1 MKSGSLRLRLLATA
15 GAAIATALFVAFI
28 ALSAMFERHVER
40 RYGEQL
46 DMHVQSLAARLTLT
60 PELQLALSRPLSDTR
75 FNQPLS
81 GVYWAVTNP
90 ADGTQFHS
98 RSLWDRQLPP
108 PGVETET
115 GRPRREAGLL
125 VAERRVRLIRG
136 GEPYPAVLQAAMDDT
151 AVADARHEFNQD
163 LALSLIVVGIALSL
177 AAWFQVEVGLR
188 PLERLRSAA
197 DRLDDDPQARLPERH
212 STEVLPL
219 VAAINRLL
227 DARAASIQAAQARA
241 GDLAHGLK
249 TPLSALRNQAGRLSA
264 DGHEDAAAALKA
276 AVTAMER
283 QVDREL
289 TRVRAAAAAEAPR
302 QACRL
307 HTVASQLIRVV
318 SRTTDGE
325 GLTWRN
331 EVPEDAV
338 GPISHADLAEALG
351 AILDNAARHAR
362 GQVRVS
368 VEDGAL
374 VVEDDG
380 PGMDENQRQT
390 ALRRGVRL
398 DERGG
403 AGLGLA
409 IASEVLAAYDWSLN
423 LEKSPLGGLLA
434 RLSPKI

>member
-1 MKSGSLRLRLLATA
+1 MRGSLRLRLLAMA

-28 ALSAMFERHVER
+28 ALSAMFEQHVER

-60 PELQLALSRPLSDTR
+60 PQSRLALSRPLSDTR
-75 FNQPLS
+75 FSQPLS
-81 GVYWAVTNP
+81 GVYWVVTNP
-90 ADGTQFHS
+90 VDGTGFHS

-125 VAERRVRLIRG
+125 IAERRVRLIRDG
-136 GEPYPAVLQAAMDDT
+136 RPYPAVLQAAMDDT
-151 AVADARHEFNQD
+151 AVADARHEFNED

-197 DRLDDDPQARLPERH
+197 DRLDDDPLARLPERH

-219 VAAINRLL
+219 VFAINRLL

-249 TPLSALRNQAGRLSA
+249 TPLAALRNQAGRLA
-264 DGHEDAAAALKA
+264 DGGHDDAAAAMKA

-289 TRVRAAAAAEAPR
+289 TRVRAAVAAASPR
-302 QACRL
+302 QVCRMR
-307 HTVASQLIRVV
+307 TVAGQLIRVV
-318 SRTTDGE
+318 SRTTEGE
-325 GLTWRN
+325 RLIWRN

-338 GPISHADLAEALG
+338 GPIAHSDLAEALG
-351 AILDNAARHAR
+351 AILDNAARHACS
-362 GQVRVS
+362 QVSIS
-368 VEDGAL
+368 VQDGAL

-380 PGMDENQRQT
+380 PGMEEGQRQ
-390 ALRRGVRL
+390 AVLQRGVRL

-409 IASEVLAAYDWSLN
+409 IASEVLAAYDWSLS

-434 RLSPKI
+434 RLSPRT

>member
-1 MKSGSLRLRLLATA
+1 MKGGSLRLRLLAMA
-15 GAAIATALFVAFI
+15 GATIASALFVAFI
-28 ALSAMFERHVER
+28 ALSAMFEQHVQR

-46 DMHVQSLAARLTLT
+46 DMHVQSLAARLTLS
-60 PELQLALSRPLSDTR
+60 PDGQLALSRPLSDTR

-81 GVYWAVTNP
+81 GVYWTVTDP
-90 ADGTQFHS
+90 ADGRQLRS

-108 PGVETET
+108 PGAETEA
-115 GRPRREAGLL
+115 GVPRREAGLL
-125 VAERRVRLIRG
+125 IAERRVRLIRDG
-136 GEPYPAVLQAAMDDT
+136 RPYPAVLQAAMDDT

-163 LALSLIVVGIALSL
+163 LALSLIVVGVALSL
-177 AAWFQVEVGLR
+177 AAWIQVEVGLR
-188 PLERLRSAA
+188 PLERLRVAA
-197 DRLDDDPQARLPERH
+197 DRLDDNPDARLPERH
-212 STEVLPL
+212 AAEVLPL

-249 TPLSALRNQAGRLSA
+249 TPLSALRNQAGRLA
-264 DGHEDAAAALKA
+264 AEGHEDAAAALKA

-289 TRVRAAAAAEAPR
+289 TRVRTAAAAETPR
-302 QACRL
+302 QVCRL
-307 HTVASQLIRVV
+307 HTVAAQLIRVV
-318 SRTTDGE
+318 SRTAEGE
-325 GLTWRN
+325 RLAWSN
-331 EVPEDAV
+331 ETPEDAV

-362 GQVRVS
+362 TRVRVGF
-368 VEDGAL
+368 EDGAL

-380 PGMDENQRQT
+380 PGMAAAERRS
-390 ALRRGVRL
+390 AVGRGVRL
-398 DERGG
+398 DERGS

-409 IASEVLAAYDWSLN
+409 IASEVLAAYDWSLT
-423 LEKSPLGGLLA
+423 LEKSALGGLRA

>member
-1 MKSGSLRLRLLATA
+1 MKSGSLRLRLLAMA
-15 GAAIATALFVAFI
+15 GTAIAAALFVAFI
-28 ALSAMFERHVER
+28 ALSAMFEQHVER

-60 PELQLALSRPLSDTR
+60 PERQLALSRPLSDTR
-75 FNQPLS
+75 FGQPLS
-81 GVYWAVTNP
+81 GVYWTVTDP
-90 ADGTQFHS
+90 VTGRQIHS
-98 RSLWDRQLPP
+98 RSLWDRQPPP
-108 PGVETET
+108 PGAETEI

-125 VAERRVRLIRG
+125 VAERRVRLIRDG
-136 GEPYPAVLQAAMDDT
+136 RPYPAVLQASMDDT
-151 AVADARHEFNQD
+151 AVADARHEFNED

-177 AAWFQVEVGLR
+177 AAWIQVEVGLR

-197 DRLDDDPQARLPERH
+197 DRLDDPQARLPERH
-212 STEVLPL
+212 PSEVLPL

-227 DARAASIQAAQARA
+227 DARAASIQTAQARA

-249 TPLSALRNQAGRLSA
+249 TPLAALRNQAGRLAA
-264 DGHEDAAAALKA
+264 DGHEDAAAAMKA

-283 QVDREL
+283 QVNREL

-302 QACRL
+302 QVCRM
-307 HTVASQLIRVV
+307 HTVTGQLIRVI
-318 SRTTDGE
+318 SRTAEGE
-325 GLTWRN
+325 RLTWRN

-362 GQVRVS
+362 ATVRIGV
-368 VEDGAL
+368 DDAAL

-380 PGMDENQRQT
+380 PGMDEAQRQT
-390 ALRRGVRL
+390 ALRRGGRL
-398 DERGG
+398 DERGS

-409 IASEVLAAYDWSLN
+409 IATEVLAAYDWSLS
-423 LEKSPLGGLLA
+423 LEKSPLGGLLV
-434 RLSPKI
+434 RLSPEN